1 MIDKKMTGLSK
12 YETFG
17 MRKEWLISFF
27 NNMENWFSSNNL
39 GPMQVNSMVSWLR
52 DSELLK
58 KKEKTPT
65 KTCSILRGLFAK
77 NELLCWEI
85 ILTNLSY
92 NSNLIKWYVSTIDW
106 SSRYSSKEL
115 IDMILN
121 EYSKT
126 PERTARNGI
135 NSLLNLFDTT
145 PLGNELKIGAIEKE
159 GNVRYVRKIG
169 TDEIHPIAVAYS
181 LYKYAE
187 EKRRFNLTVSEF
199 YSDDQCEGPY
209 RLFGIS
215 KEKLESI
222 LRWLQ
227 ENKNEMVRIDL
238 VGGLDNINLREDLTC
253 EKILLEVS

>member
-1 MIDKKMTGLSK
+1 
-12 YETFG
+12 
-17 MRKEWLISFF
+17 
-27 NNMENWFSSNNL
+27 
-39 GPMQVNSMVSWLR
+39 
-52 DSELLK
+52 
-58 KKEKTPT
+58 
-65 KTCSILRGLFAK
+65 
-77 NELLCWEI
+77 
-85 ILTNLSY
+85 
-92 NSNLIKWYVSTIDW
+92 
-106 SSRYSSKEL
+106 
-115 IDMILN
+115 MILN